1 MQGLFAIADGTAEDD
16 KAIIDKSVHEGRVP
30 IPAVLVP
37 YLARGIP
44 ARPVNCSQRE
54 ISHGE
59 SVRAATDI

>member
-1 MQGLFAIADGTAEDD
+1 
-16 KAIIDKSVHEGRVP
+16 VP